1 MIHRPQPNE
10 YPRFAQE
17 YINSVPDE
25 NVLELL
31 ENTKP
36 VTFGLFGNLS
46 EDQAMYA
53 YAEGKWTL
61 KQVLGH
67 LIDTER
73 TFAYRALCFSRNYV
87 ELPGFD
93 QDVYVDNSDFNFR
106 TIQSLAGE
114 YHVTRESTMYL
125 YRSFSQDQLLRGGK
139 ASGHPATVRGLIY
152 MTAGHE
158 QYHLKLIGERYLPG
172 CKV

>member
-10 YPRFAQE
+10 YPAFAQA
-17 YINSVPDE
+17 YVGSVPDE

-31 ENTKP
+31 ESNKQ
-36 VTFGLFGNLS
+36 VTYDLFRKLT
-46 EDQAMYA
+46 EEQAMHA

-67 LIDTER
+67 MIDTER
-73 TFAYRALCFSRNYV
+73 TFAYRALCFSRNNI

-93 QDVYVDNSDFNFR
+93 QDIYVNNTDFNSR
-106 TIQSLAGE
+106 SIQSLADE
-114 YHVTRESTMYL
+114 YKVTRESNMFL
-125 YRSFSQDQLLRGGK
+125 YRSLSEDQLLRSGN
-139 ASGHPATVRGLIY
+139 ASGYPVTVRGLVY

-158 QYHLKLIGERYLPG
+158 QYHLMLIKEKYL
-172 CKV
+172 

>member
-10 YPRFAQE
+10 YPTLAKA
-17 YINSVPDE
+17 YVDSVPDE

-31 ENTKP
+31 EDTKQ
-36 VTFGLFGNLS
+36 VTYDLFRNLS
-46 EDQAMYA
+46 EEQAMHA

-67 LIDTER
+67 MIDTER
-73 TFAYRALCFSRNYV
+73 TFAYRAFSFSRNDV

-93 QDVYVDNSDFNFR
+93 QDIYVNNTDFNSR
-106 TIQSLAGE
+106 SIQSLADE
-114 YHVTRESTMYL
+114 YKATRESNMFL
-125 YRSFSQDQLLRGGK
+125 YRSFSEEQLLRGGK
-139 ASGHPATVRGLIY
+139 ASGYPVTVRGLVY

-158 QYHLKLIGERYLPG
+158 QYHLKLIKERYL
-172 CKV
+172 

>member
-10 YPRFAQE
+10 YPAFAQQ
-17 YINSVPDE
+17 YISSVPDE

-36 VTFGLFGNLS
+36 VTCELFGKLS
-46 EDQAMYA
+46 EDQAMHA

-93 QDVYVDNSDFNFR
+93 QDVYVNNTDFNSR
-106 TIQSLAGE
+106 SIQSLTGE
-114 YHVTRESTMYL
+114 YKVTRESTIYL
-125 YRSFSQDQLLRGGK
+125 YRSLSEDQLLRSGK
-139 ASGHPATVRGLIY
+139 ASGHPVTVRGLIY

-158 QYHLKLIGERYLPG
+158 QYHLKLISERYL
-172 CKV
+172 